1 MMADLLKALGQE
13 IQREDQIHPSGYP
26 ATRDGIFLGLSTA
39 REELREAR
47 KAWRRGR
54 CKCPTPECDHHD
66 WAEVEDELLQVA
78 AVVMR
83 TVRSIAERSAGKPRP
98 EREA

>member
-1 MMADLLKALGQE
+1 MMADLLETLGRE
-13 IQREDQIHPSGYP
+13 IQREDQIHPPGYP

-39 REELREAR
+39 REELREAC

-54 CKCPTPECDHHD
+54 CKCPTPGCDHHQ
-66 WAEVEDELLQVA
+66 WAEVEEELLQVA

-83 TVRSIAERSAGKPRP
+83 TVRSIAEQAPGKARP
-98 EREA
+98 GHQA